1 MRFLVVVFWWC
12 GGWWGGSQCSA
23 LLLPIAGAN
32 LDQRNGKQGTG
43 TPSGFSFP
51 FYRVQSSCFADLRFQ
66 KLETGAGRVRGAVSD
81 WWWAGSDAGGTP
93 H

>member
-12 GGWWGGSQCSA
+12 GGWWGGSQCS
-23 LLLPIAGAN
+23 LVFSPIAGAK
-32 LDQRNGKQGTG
+32 LDQR
-43 TPSGFSFP
+43 SGSG
-51 FYRVQSSCFADLRFQ
+51 SGSMDADLALSHIGYKSSFANLRFS